1 MIEKMRWESMILLP
15 EGEIKKH
22 PHHPPPISPFLD
34 LKELNRRG
42 TTQGLWETTR
52 LELAFDVIK
61 SKCVKNLHFFKDL
74 YPVYWQ
80 RNC

>member
-34 LKELNRRG
+34 LGELKGKG
-42 TTQGLWETTR
+42 TTGETTR
-52 LELAFDVIK
+52 LELAFDVMK
-61 SKCVKNLHFFKDL
+61 SKCKEFKCLQRSLPSIL
-74 YPVYWQ
+74 YD
-80 RNC
+80 